1 VVFAAAVAATFWQR
15 CTHSTLDIPHLSA
28 FISGGRKALPP
39 GVEDVGCAG
48 LPRLVPP
55 CLAICALLSRGE
67 IQCLFRHHQLQ
78 QVLAEDLMSASR

>member
-15 CTHSTLDIPHLSA
+15 CTHSILDIPHLNA
-28 FISGGRKALPP
+28 FISEGRKALPP

-55 CLAICALLSRGE
+55 LRCYLCIAMSGRDTVS
-67 IQCLFRHHQLQ
+67 IQ
-78 QVLAEDLMSASR
+78 APSAAAGFG